1 MDRDRESGFMLIEVT
16 IASVLLVV
24 GALGFMGAIFA
35 SQMMAQQ
42 TKEQNRANAALV
54 TAVEEFRRESAD
66 NFDDTLNQ
74 YAGETIYERTEEIGA
89 DGLPVLVDREIRK
102 TTAAVAIDGDPAP
115 LDGTTSVSLGSP
127 ASDALFDDLYTQ
139 FKAGTI
145 TKDQARA
152 QWTAAGNTST
162 LGSSGSGSMTVKS
175 KTTDAAGTTT
185 TRIVGMDS
193 AGQRTIVK
201 SSVSSSGKTTT
212 EDRKVTTGVNAAGTT
227 ETTVETTKTVDP
239 AQVAPGIVDMG
250 MVASINKG
258 AQFKTTLMVDETKLD
273 PPMDLNGDGD
283 ALDTNVDP
291 TQMTAGVMRVAIS
304 WPGRNGMRTFETTTI
319 IARGA
324 IGATYR

>member
-1 MDRDRESGFMLIEVT
+1 MLIEVT

-54 TAVEEFRRESAD
+54 TAVEEFRREAAD
-66 NFDDTLNQ
+66 SFDDTLNQ
-74 YAGETIYERTEEIGA
+74 YAGETIYDRIEEIGA
-89 DGLPVLVDREIRK
+89 DGLPVLVDREVRK
-102 TTAAVAIDGDPAP
+102 TTAKVAADGDPAP
-115 LDGTTSVSLGSP
+115 LDSTTPVSLGSP
-127 ASDALFDDLYTQ
+127 ANDALFDDLYTRY
-139 FKAGTI
+139 KAGTV
-145 TKDQARA
+145 TMSQAKA
-152 QWTAAGNTST
+152 EWTAAGNSST
-162 LGSSGSGSMTVKS
+162 LGSSGSGSINVKS
-175 KTTDAAGTTT
+175 ITTDAGGTTT
-185 TRIVGMDS
+185 TRVVALDS
-193 AGQRTIVK
+193 AGQRTIVR
-201 SSVSSSGKTTT
+201 STVSSSGKKTMRN
-212 EDRKVTTGVNAAGTT
+212 RKVSKGVNAAGTA
-227 ETTVETTKTVDP
+227 ETTVETSTMVDP

-250 MVASINKG
+250 MVANINKG